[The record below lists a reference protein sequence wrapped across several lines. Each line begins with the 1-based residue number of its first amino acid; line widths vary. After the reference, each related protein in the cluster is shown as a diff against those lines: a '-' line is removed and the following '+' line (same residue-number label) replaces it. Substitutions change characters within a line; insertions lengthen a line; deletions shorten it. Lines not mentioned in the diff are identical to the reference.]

1 MSGMNPYMITL
12 VVTWFTQVL
21 QLFFLVLAVG
31 GAVQFAVTR
40 DDAFTVIDRS
50 KQTWVMLLA
59 GSAVALLLNI
69 FILGIPFIWIVV
81 PVILG
86 VYWQD
91 VRPAVRDLLS

>member
-31 GAVQFAVTR
+31 GAVQCAVTR

>member
-1 MSGMNPYMITL
+1 MNPYMITL

-31 GAVQFAVTR
+31 GAVQCAVTR
-40 DDAFTVIDRS
+40 DYAFTVIDRS

-69 FILGIPFIWIVV
+69 SILGIPFIWIVV